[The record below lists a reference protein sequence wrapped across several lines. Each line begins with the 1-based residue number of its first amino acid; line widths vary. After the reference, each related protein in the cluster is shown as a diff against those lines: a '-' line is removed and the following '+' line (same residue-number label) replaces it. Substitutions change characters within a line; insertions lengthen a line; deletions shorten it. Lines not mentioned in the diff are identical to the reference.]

1 MRRPHDAYYTP
12 ASACDVLKRHW
23 DGWRDKDY
31 DRVILIDPCC
41 GDGAFQRAW
50 PDSAWRTIDIDPA
63 VKPHRV
69 IDMSR
74 FAAWRHARELGAPFG
89 NMNRHAVVMNPPFK
103 HSLVFVQGAFR
114 YFGKVAAL
122 LRLSF
127 LEPTRQRG
135 PWLERYP
142 PDLIIVLPR
151 ISFTGDGKTDSVT
164 CAWMIWDSEIKNR
177 GVIVSPRLAPQSA
190 RSQVKPT

>member
-12 ASACDVLKRHW
+12 ASACDALKRHW
-23 DGWRDKDY
+23 QGWENAD
-31 DRVILIDPCC
+31 LLLEPCL
-41 GDGAFQRAW
+41 GNGAIVESFPEKEW
-50 PDSAWRTIDIDPA
+50 KTNDIDISKEADTNLDLRSMPNWDRFLFPRHTKREGLA
-63 VKPHRV
+63 V
-69 IDMSR
+69 IT
-74 FAAWRHARELGAPFG
+74 
-89 NMNRHAVVMNPPFK
+89 NPPF
-103 HSLVFVQGAFR
+103 SLAFWFAHHAR
-114 YFGKVAAL
+114 FYCERSALL

-142 PDLIIVLPR
+142 PDLVIVLPR

-164 CAWMIWDSEIKNR
+164 CAWMIWDAEIKNR

-190 RSQVKPT
+190 RSQAE